1 MQKMK
6 GSLDAAAEVFPEA
19 FQYGENANYLAGVRY
34 ICITP
39 SWTSEELSILK
50 GLAQGIGGSL
60 AAQKAIKGEDVRT
73 QVVTGYRDLYK
84 EVKELLG
91 NQMSREAVMAQ
102 IRAKAKQTASCFAGF
117 CGSRLSGNR
126 LSFARYDA
134 TAAQETRRVET
145 ESQRRARGEGEN

>member
-1 MQKMK
+1 MHH
-6 GSLDAAAEVFPEA
+6 
-19 FQYGENANYLAGVRY
+19 
-34 ICITP
+34 P

-60 AAQKAIKGEDVRT
+60 AAQKAIKGEDVRN
-73 QVVTGYRDLYK
+73 QVVTGHRDLYK
-84 EVKELLG
+84 EVKDLLG

-102 IRAKAKQTASCFAGF
+102 IRAF